1 MANPTFVGTNRSNRR
16 KTRQIP
22 RFYRIHQLHLIAGK
36 GFWFYENLTGNIRDL
51 TGFGKPDICGNKPVQ
66 QKEKPANYQILS
78 DSSIASNYRYSC
90 PCRTSPNKPGS
101 TITNGEQ
108 QIIRTLRRKTA
119 RQTTTL
125 IQNEQPQQSR
135 PQ

>member
-1 MANPTFVGTNRSNRR
+1 MGEKFIWIFSIIFP
-16 KTRQIP
+16 
-22 RFYRIHQLHLIAGK
+22 GK

-51 TGFGKPDICGNKPVQ
+51 TRFGKPDIWGNKPVQ
-66 QKEKPANYQILS
+66 QKDTPANYQILS
-78 DSSIASNYRYSC
+78 NSSIASNCRYSC